1 MSRNTID
8 YAASLPVGEL
18 AETCRPVMIQV
29 SRFWPDRQNRISALV
44 AGLALVLVRY
54 GVTNAQR
61 RSGRID
67 HVDIDLLARRRVGR
81 LGARRV
87 PDIRKRGPTIFLVDQ
102 EPCLHLVPVCL
113 GRAHVRREG
122 KGFYQHGTD
131 RKAEDIRIRVDCLLP
146 PGTKTKRCFTAWSE
160 KSGFTRSY
168 AKTRFAGVWA
178 ARSVN
183 NPYSDSVWAGV
194 SLRIVSRDGAAV

>member
-1 MSRNTID
+1 
-8 YAASLPVGEL
+8 
-18 AETCRPVMIQV
+18 
-29 SRFWPDRQNRISALV
+29 LV

-67 HVDIDLLARRRVGR
+67 HVDIELLARRRVGR
-81 LGARRV
+81 LRTGRV

-131 RKAEDIRIRVDCLLP
+131 RKAEDIRIRVDCLFATGHENKAMLYGVVGKEGVYEVICQNP
-146 PGTKTKRCFTAWSE
+146 VCGRFGGTVCKQ
-160 KSGFTRSY
+160 
-168 AKTRFAGVWA
+168 
-178 ARSVN
+178 SVF
-183 NPYSDSVWAGV
+183 
-194 SLRIVSRDGAAV
+194 